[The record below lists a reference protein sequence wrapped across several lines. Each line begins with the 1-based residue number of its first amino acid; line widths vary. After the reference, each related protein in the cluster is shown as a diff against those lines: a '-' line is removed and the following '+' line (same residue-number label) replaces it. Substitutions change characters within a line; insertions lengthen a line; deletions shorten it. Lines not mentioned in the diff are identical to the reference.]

1 MLVSDHDGDDAM
13 SDWTTT
19 SDPRLT
25 RFRFATIGAS
35 DLRAIE
41 DQYGE
46 WLGYRVR
53 ERGEVSAGLAASWA
67 APAMAGRPYI
77 VMSTDGAPDDY
88 VRAVQIT
95 AVPGYKPLTTFGWAA
110 FEIIVD
116 DVHAVDE
123 RLRQSGF
130 QIIAGPTP
138 LQFMPSIIAMQAVG
152 PAGECLYFTM
162 ESGDRAASIL
172 PQPRSFVDRPFI
184 FVIAGSDFDTLR
196 LWYCDRFDLKR
207 RPLRQSKI
215 RIIQEAQGLGPDTI
229 MDMTTAGLRE
239 AGYLLEFDAYPT
251 GPGRIAG
258 PRPCTPGELPPGCAM
273 ASFGVSDMDL
283 VADVAIMPA
292 MVREGT
298 GYNGRRT
305 ATAIGPTGERVEF
318 IED

>member
-13 SDWTTT
+13 SDWTTE

-25 RFRFATIGAS
+25 RFRFATIGAP
-35 DLRAIE
+35 DLRVIE

-53 ERGEVSAGLAASWA
+53 ERGEVSADLAASWA

-95 AVPGYKPLTTFGWAA
+95 LVPGYKPLTTFGWAA

-116 DVHAVDE
+116 DVHAVDA
-123 RLRQSGF
+123 RLRRSGF

-138 LQFMPSIIAMQAVG
+138 LQFMPSIIAMQAIG

-162 ESGDRAASIL
+162 ESGDRAVSIL

-184 FVIAGSDFDTLR
+184 FVIAGADFDALR

-239 AGYLLEFDAYPT
+239 PGYLLEFDAYPT

-273 ASFGVSDMDL
+273 ASFGVTDLDL

-292 MVREGT
+292 MVRGGM